1 MVLLCGALTVLQY
14 RWTGEL
20 ARAEVARLR
29 KNLNEQAQLLTRDF
43 DDELAHA
50 SAQLTPTGGEIEDH
64 GRDAAFAERLAKW
77 NATNPRP
84 IFSRM
89 AVFAP
94 TDAAP
99 GLFALDPKTG
109 KLSAMNWPAT
119 WDELR
124 DHIAR
129 RGGPPERPAPIRPQP
144 PGAEREAPPGMP
156 VDRPGAPLERRE
168 KPAPPPPPRGGGS
181 NPGNYLDRN
190 GTLLLLPIQGSRSR
204 ENGGES
210 AALILELDAHY
221 LTNEW
226 LPQLVRQYLDP
237 QGAGADD
244 VVVSAPGANRPPILS
259 LRPGNVPGAADVS
272 LEFNHAGRS
281 AGTPR
286 GLSTRSAWL
295 LEVWHRPGDFEALV
309 AVSRRR
315 NLAVAAGLNLLIIAA
330 GALLVRHTRRSRKLV
345 EAQMNFVAN
354 VSHELRTPL
363 TVIRG
368 AAHNLERGVVQDP
381 AQIGRYLRLIIDQ
394 GNQLSSMIE
403 QVLAYAGANRSA
415 ALLHRQPLAL
425 KDLLGEAIATAAYDV
440 GGTPCEVEF
449 TVPRVLP
456 EVSGDPAALRRVFQ
470 NLIANAVKHAGDG
483 GWIGIKVSAS
493 ARPNGGAPPAIEVQ
507 VADRGP
513 GIPQKEQ
520 SEIFKPFTR
529 GAAAQSRQVR
539 GTGLGLSLAREIVEA
554 HGGTIAVRSE
564 PGCGATFTV
573 RLPAQ

>member
-1 MVLLCGALTVLQY
+1 
-14 RWTGEL
+14 
-20 ARAEVARLR
+20 
-29 KNLNEQAQLLTRDF
+29 
-43 DDELAHA
+43 
-50 SAQLTPTGGEIEDH
+50 
-64 GRDAAFAERLAKW
+64 
-77 NATNPRP
+77 
-84 IFSRM
+84 
-89 AVFAP
+89 
-94 TDAAP
+94 
-99 GLFALDPKTG
+99 
-109 KLSAMNWPAT
+109 
-119 WDELR
+119 
-124 DHIAR
+124 
-129 RGGPPERPAPIRPQP
+129 
-144 PGAEREAPPGMP
+144 
-156 VDRPGAPLERRE
+156 
-168 KPAPPPPPRGGGS
+168 
-181 NPGNYLDRN
+181 
-190 GTLLLLPIQGSRSR
+190 
-204 ENGGES
+204 
-210 AALILELDAHY
+210 
-221 LTNEW
+221 
-226 LPQLVRQYLDP
+226 
-237 QGAGADD
+237 
-244 VVVSAPGANRPPILS
+244 
-259 LRPGNVPGAADVS
+259 
-272 LEFNHAGRS
+272 
-281 AGTPR
+281 
-286 GLSTRSAWL
+286 
-295 LEVWHRPGDFEALV
+295 VWHRPGDFEALV